1 MYTPSLKKISIAIGV
16 CAIASFVAYN
26 IKDTIV
32 GAPLSVRMV
41 KDGSTV
47 ADPFLPI
54 EGNAKHAKQVHING
68 RPVIID
74 QEGNFSDGVILSP
87 GYNVVTI
94 SQKDK
99 FGKEKEKVVRLVAEE
114 TSDTSVTIHYQKEE

>member
-1 MYTPSLKKISIAIGV
+1 MNLPKVIIGTMGTL
-16 CAIASFVAYN
+16 ALAGFVAYN
-26 IKDTIV
+26 VKDIVV

-54 EGNAKHAKQVHING
+54 QGTAKNARQVHING
-68 RPVIID
+68 RQIPID
-74 QEGNFSDGVILSP
+74 TNGNFSDGIILSP

-94 SQKDK
+94 SQKDR
-99 FGKEKEKVVRLVAEE
+99 FGNEREKVVHLVAEASVDE
-114 TSDTSVTIHYQKEE
+114 SVTIHYQEN